1 MMFPDC
7 PICHKEWDKNNL
19 CVYHKD
25 CSIIHGSGSDYEQEH
40 IIRSYSNIGYALMW
54 YVDGRCLL
62 WSDAK
67 GFISKNIN
75 FPYDISEEKL
85 EKLLML
91 L

>member
-62 WSDAK
+62 WSDVFYGQMLRDLYQK
-67 GFISKNIN
+67 ILIFHMISRKKN
-75 FPYDISEEKL
+75 
-85 EKLLML
+85 
-91 L
+91 